1 MEDEDALGQATCFVS
16 VMGLDV
22 RQISLLPACKQC
34 LSRLRGHTD
43 SCVVLFPNG
52 QAGEK
57 TVKAWGYK

>member
-43 SCVVLFPNG
+43 
-52 QAGEK
+52 AGEK
-57 TVKAWGYK
+57 TVKAWGYKSKTMLAYK